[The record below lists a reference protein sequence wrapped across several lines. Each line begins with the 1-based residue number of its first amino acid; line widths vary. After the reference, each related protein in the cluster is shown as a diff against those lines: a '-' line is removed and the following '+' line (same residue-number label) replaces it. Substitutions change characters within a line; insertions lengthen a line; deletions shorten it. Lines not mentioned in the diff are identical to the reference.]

1 MSEYK
6 TVYYAEVIWFSPA
19 RGIGFLRWE
28 KDGIKQKDM
37 FVHFSDVCCDGFKTL
52 FKLQK
57 VSFQIGTNNHG
68 DPKAI
73 NVTVL
78 KN

>member
-1 MSEYK
+1 MLHIGEI
-6 TVYYAEVIWFSPA
+6 VWFSPSK
-19 RGIGFLRWE
+19 GYGFAKWQIDNVDQRE
-28 KDGIKQKDM
+28 I
-37 FVHFSDVCCDGFKTL
+37 FIHYSDIVCAGFKTL
-52 FKLQK
+52 FKQRK

>member
-1 MSEYK
+1 MGEDK
-6 TVYYAEVIWFSPA
+6 TVQYGEIIWFSAP

-28 KDGIKQKDM
+28 KEGVKQKDM
-37 FVHFSDVCCDGFKTL
+37 FIHYSDIVCSGFKTL
-52 FKLQK
+52 FKQRK